1 MASRFGSGLFQT
13 QLVWFR
19 LQLFPNFSF
28 KVPALNWGNGKL
40 YGFFRAGQPQ
50 NEEKLFNFLSHTH
63 TLQIQHEAEKI
74 NGANAN
80 CLDCVESTYMK
91 NHFLPI
97 ALLLCAAPL
106 AAQPDASAKPAK
118 PKVAKTPRVAGTAF
132 IRVLHAIPGGPS
144 VDVYSGT
151 TKIASNLSFKSLSN
165 YMDIKSGKNAIKV
178 VPTGKTEPAIVS
190 EAKTLTKGKFFTLAI
205 TGKQAASLLLVNDSI
220 GKEMPDKARV
230 RVVHLAAGAP
240 SVLVTVP
247 STRGKKGYANFVAK
261 PLAYLESA
269 AKTAKPMTTTV
280 QIRTQDGK
288 IIKEITGVKLEA
300 GKRYDAFAL
309 GEVGSSFDVLIKPA
323 ATK

>member
-1 MASRFGSGLFQT
+1 M
-13 QLVWFR
+13 
-19 LQLFPNFSF
+19 LQS
-28 KVPALNWGNGKL
+28 
-40 YGFFRAGQPQ
+40 QD
-50 NEEKLFNFLSHTH
+50 EE
-63 TLQIQHEAEKI
+63 EKI
-74 NGANAN
+74 NAANAK
-80 CLDCVESTYMK
+80 CLMCVAFTSMK

-97 ALLLCAAPL
+97 ALLLCAAPVL
-106 AAQPDASAKPAK
+106 SQPGAPTKPAKPAK

-132 IRVLHAIPGGPS
+132 IRVLHAIPNGPS
-144 VDVYSGT
+144 VDVYSGS
-151 TKIASNLSFKSLSN
+151 TKIASNLSFKALSE
-165 YMDIKSGKNAIKV
+165 YMDIKSGKGTIKV

-190 EAKTLTKGKFFTLAI
+190 EAKTLAKGKFFTLAI

-288 IIKEITGVKLEA
+288 IVKEVAGVKLEA

-309 GEVGSSFDVLIKPA
+309 GEVGSTFDVLVKPA
-323 ATK
+323 AAK